1 LDGILGTHT
10 ISLDMHTALAETT
23 VELRLVT
30 SQAVELAHIVSEGE
44 RRAVGLAF
52 FLAEL
57 STMAADSGII
67 LDDPVSS
74 FDDDRRQSIAE
85 RLMAEARRRQVIVFT
100 HDLPFVAD
108 LQSQA
113 ESDGVE
119 LTVRGMWRLGNDVGR
134 VDEDPPFKT
143 MKLRQR
149 VGLLKKRAQEWD
161 SQPPPTGYDEAWHRV
176 TQFYSDLRTSWERAI
191 EERLFRGVVQR
202 FQRAVK
208 TQSLKEVVIT
218 GDLVDRVERGMTR
231 SSMFVHDEPPSSLS
245 PLPGRTELEA
255 DVACLAD
262 FEKETRRG

>member
-1 LDGILGTHT
+1 MAALEEELKRLHCDHLP

-108 LQSQA
+108 LQSEV

-143 MKLRQR
+143 MNLRQR
-149 VGLLKKRAQEWD
+149 VGLLKKGAQEWD

-176 TQFYSDLRTSWERAI
+176 T
-191 EERLFRGVVQR
+191 
-202 FQRAVK
+202 
-208 TQSLKEVVIT
+208 
-218 GDLVDRVERGMTR
+218 
-231 SSMFVHDEPPSSLS
+231 
-245 PLPGRTELEA
+245 
-255 DVACLAD
+255 
-262 FEKETRRG
+262 